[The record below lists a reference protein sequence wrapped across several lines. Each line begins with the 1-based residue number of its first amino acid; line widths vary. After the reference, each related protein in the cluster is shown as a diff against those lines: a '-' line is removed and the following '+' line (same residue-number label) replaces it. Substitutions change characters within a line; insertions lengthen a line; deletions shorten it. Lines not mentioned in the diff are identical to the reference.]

1 MALAIEPVELAV
13 GSLLLRPPDGNQAV
27 DALAMALDPET
38 VQWNP
43 VASVVDLATARQWC
57 ERLADWSDGDHAT
70 FTVLDAATGR
80 LVGNVSLH
88 KIDHALASAEMG
100 YRVAPWARG
109 RGVATASVRV
119 VTDWAFARLGLRR
132 VQLFHAVA
140 NEASCR
146 VAVKAGYVDE
156 GTLRSAAVYGDGV
169 RYDEH
174 LHARLA
180 VDDR

>member
-13 GSLLLRPPDGNQAV
+13 GSLLLRPPDAAEAV
-27 DALAMALDPET
+27 DALAMVLDPDT
-38 VQWNP
+38 VRWNP
-43 VASVVDLATARQWC
+43 VSSVVDVATAREWC

-70 FTVLDAATGR
+70 FSVLDADTRR
-80 LVGNVSLH
+80 LVGTVSLH
-88 KIDHALASAEMG
+88 KVDHDQRTAEMG

-146 VAVKAGYVDE
+146 VAVKAGYATE

-169 RYDEH
+169 RHDEH
-174 LHARLA
+174 VHGRLA
-180 VDDR
+180 REDR

>member
-1 MALAIEPVELAV
+1 MALPIEPVELTV
-13 GSLLLRPPDGNQAV
+13 GDLLLRPPDGDEAA
-27 DALAMALDPET
+27 DALAMVLDPET
-38 VQWNP
+38 VRWNP

-70 FTVLDAATGR
+70 FTVLDTGR
-80 LVGNVSLH
+80 LVGTVSLH
-88 KIDHALASAEMG
+88 KIDHDRGGAEMG

-146 VAVKAGYVDE
+146 VAVKAGYPVE
-156 GTLRSAAVYGDGV
+156 GTLRSGAVYGDGV
-169 RYDEH
+169 RHDEH
-174 LHARLA
+174 VHARLA
-180 VDDR
+180 P